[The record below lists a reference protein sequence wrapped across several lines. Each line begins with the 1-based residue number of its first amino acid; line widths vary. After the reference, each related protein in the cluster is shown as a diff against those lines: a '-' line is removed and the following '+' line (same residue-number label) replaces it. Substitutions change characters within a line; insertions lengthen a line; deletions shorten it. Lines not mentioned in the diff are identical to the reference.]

1 MGYHVTIIRAAP
13 IKRDEVIALASASRE
28 WKYDSEQ
35 DALVFRHDNTEAIAL
50 WFSYGEIWTKN
61 PSEETITK
69 MISIA
74 DKLKARVRGDEMETY
89 RSATETYIHPED
101 AREKASADAEAEASA
116 WRFRLRQWLFNA
128 ALMGTF
134 LLVIL
139 FLKWVGFLDWHR

>member
-1 MGYHVTIIRAAP
+1 MGYHVTIIRAVP
-13 IKRDEVIALASASRE
+13 IKRDEVIALASDSGE
-28 WKYDSEQ
+28 WEYDSEQ
-35 DALVFRHDNTEAIAL
+35 GALVSQHDSTEGAAL
-50 WFSYGEIWTKN
+50 WFSDGEIWTKN

-101 AREKASADAEAEASA
+101 TRKKERADAEAKASA
-116 WRFRLRQWLFNA
+116 WRFRIRQWLFNA
-128 ALMGTF
+128 AVMGAF